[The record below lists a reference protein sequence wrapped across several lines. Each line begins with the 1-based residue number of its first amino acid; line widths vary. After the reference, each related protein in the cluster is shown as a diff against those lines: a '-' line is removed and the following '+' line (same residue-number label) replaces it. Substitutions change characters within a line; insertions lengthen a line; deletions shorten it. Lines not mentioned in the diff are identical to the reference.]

1 MSLSENAL
9 VTVCLCTKLGRGE
22 QAPALDV
29 GEWTDLVRLLTGD
42 RNAAPRD
49 LLGKDA
55 TELERQFAIEP
66 ALATRI
72 ESLLRGLGSAGI
84 EIERLDAIGVW
95 ILTRGDAEYPRA
107 WKRRLGPAAPP
118 VIFGAGRQEVLSA
131 DVIAIAG
138 LRNDLAQELAQLCA
152 HDGWPVVTDG
162 AVEIA
167 NGLEILPDSL
177 ERSIARKSK
186 REGIRAGRLTLLSPA
201 LPGMRTPI
209 AECRSLAHAL
219 AQHSFTVERGVLSYE
234 GSPIDAPLPA
244 TLRELVA
251 V

>member
-1 MSLSENAL
+1 LSLSENAL

-22 QAPALDV
+22 QAPALKV

-49 LLGKDA
+49 LLGKSA
-55 TELERQFAIEP
+55 AELERQFALEP

-118 VIFGAGRQEVLSA
+118 VIFGAGQQKTLSA
-131 DVIAIAG
+131 NLIAITG
-138 LRNDLAQELAQLCA
+138 SRDRLALEIAELCA
-152 HDGWPVVTDG
+152 SDGWPVVTDG

-167 NGLEILPDSL
+167 SGLEILPDSL

-186 REGIRAGRLTLLSPA
+186 REGIRAGSLTLLSPA
-201 LPGMRTPI
+201 LPGQRTPI
-209 AECRSLAHAL
+209 AECRRLTQAL
-219 AQHSFTVERGVLSYE
+219 AQHRFTVERGALSYE
-234 GSPIDAPLPA
+234 GAPLPA
-244 TLRELVA
+244 TLRELLDR
-251 V
+251 